1 MDVKKDQKVV
11 VLATGGTIA
20 GVAEDVSKPN
30 NYVSGQL
37 GVNQLTQNLV
47 THGVALIQEQ
57 VCNIDSKDMQFSH
70 WQALLERCH
79 FWLNQNDVAGLIVTH
94 GTDTLEETAFFLQT
108 VLQPTKPV
116 AMTCAMFPANVPHS
130 DGPQNLQDALGWV
143 LKNQNNGVHL
153 VCAGEVHFGIGVQKI
168 FSNLAKAF
176 ASHSDKA
183 LGEHTS
189 IPQIDWPMPSVGQV
203 LKTQHWPR
211 VELIYNHA
219 GADGQL
225 VRNLLQ
231 GNELAKSGSYPHSN
245 SNASAITSATAS
257 TSANQTSRVA
267 GLVVAGTGS
276 GTLSHGLERA
286 LMEAQKAGLW
296 VARTSRCAYG
306 VSDPVKHPKIP
317 SLHNL
322 SPVQGRVA
330 MMLGLLALSET

>member
-1 MDVKKDQKVV
+1 MDVKKDHKVV

-20 GVAEDVSKPN
+20 GVAEDESKPN

-37 GVNQLTQNLV
+37 GVNQLTQNLI

-70 WQALLERCH
+70 WQGLLERCH
-79 FWLNQNDVAGLIVTH
+79 FWLSQNDVAGLIVTH
-94 GTDTLEETAFFLQT
+94 GTDTLEETAFFLQV

-116 AMTCAMFPANVPHS
+116 AMTCAMFPANVPQT
-130 DGPQNLQDALGWV
+130 DGPKNLQDALDWV
-143 LKNQNNGVHL
+143 LKNQDNGVHL

-168 FSNLAKAF
+168 FSDRAKAF

-183 LGEHTS
+183 LGGHTS

-203 LKTQHWPR
+203 LKTQLWPR

-225 VRNLLQ
+225 VRSLLQ
-231 GNELAKSGSYPHSN
+231 GNELAKSGSQPNPNPN
-245 SNASAITSATAS
+245 SNASAN
-257 TSANQTSRVA
+257 ANQTSRVA
-267 GLVVAGTGS
+267 GIVVAGTGS

-306 VSDPVKHPKIP
+306 VSDPVKHPNIP

-322 SPVQGRVA
+322 SPVRGRVA
-330 MMLGLLALSET
+330 MMLGLIARSET